1 MKFIKKGN
9 LYYPPEDFKKQ
20 SLVKSKEIYKKAAD
34 DPILFWENAA
44 KELDWYKKWEKAFYF
59 QPPYLQWFLGGKINL
74 AQNALDRHLKI
85 NKDKVALI
93 WEPEPI
99 EEKPQIFTYNDL
111 YQKVNQLANSLKRI
125 GIKKGDRVA
134 IYMPMI
140 PEAIISMLACA
151 RIGAVHI
158 VIFSAFSPD
167 ALKIRLEI
175 SGAKVLITADGYY
188 RRGKIIPLKINADEG
203 AKGTLIEKVIVAK
216 RLGNKIPFNKEKD
229 LYFDELIKN
238 ESTECEPEIL
248 DSEDP
253 FFILPESGTTGQFL
267 PILHTV
273 GGYTVQAHLSG
284 KLIFDF
290 QKDSVLWCTSDI
302 GWVTGHTYT
311 VYAPLL
317 NGISTVI
324 FEGAPDW
331 PTPDRWAQIIEK
343 NKVSVFY
350 TAPTAIRMFK
360 KLDKKV
366 LQQYQFKNL
375 RVLGSVG
382 EPMDEATWLWY
393 FENIGKERCPIVDT
407 YWQTETGGIVI
418 SSLPGVGPFR
428 PGFCGLPFPGI
439 KVDILD
445 NKGKSC
451 LVGER
456 GNLVVLPPFS
466 PGFLR
471 GIYNDE
477 QKYVE
482 TYWNQYG
489 KEIYFTS
496 DGAVRDENGLIKITG
511 RIDDVMKISGH
522 RLSTNDLESVI
533 LKHSDIIE
541 TAVIGVPDEVK
552 GEVPVA
558 FVILKNKRKVDE
570 IKKEVIDITREKIG
584 PIATPKYIFVVKD
597 LPKTKSG
604 KIMRGLLKKI
614 IMGEDLGDISALS
627 NPESL
632 KHIQKQINTDN
643 QLG

>member
-9 LYYPPEDFKKQ
+9 LYYPPEDFQKNALINDKG
-20 SLVKSKEIYKKAAD
+20 IYQKAIK
-34 DPILFWENAA
+34 DPLLFWENAA
-44 KELDWYKKWEKAFYF
+44 NELDWYKKWEKTFSHN
-59 QPPYLQWFLGGKINL
+59 PPYFQWFLGGKINL
-74 AQNALDRHLKI
+74 TQNALDRHLKTQ
-85 NKDKVALI
+85 KEKPALI
-93 WEPEPI
+93 WEPEPV
-99 EEKPQIFTYNDL
+99 EEKSQILTYNDL
-111 YQKVNQLANSLKRI
+111 YQKVNQLANALKKM
-125 GIKKGDRVA
+125 GVKKGDRIA

-158 VIFSAFSPD
+158 VIFSAFSSD
-167 ALKIRLEI
+167 ALKIRIETT
-175 SGAKVLITADGYY
+175 GAKILITADGYY
-188 RRGKIIPLKINADEG
+188 RRSKIIPLKKSADEG
-203 AKGTLIEKVIVAK
+203 AKGTSIEKVIVAK
-216 RLGNKIPFNKEKD
+216 RLGNKISFDKEKD
-229 LYFDELIKN
+229 IYFDDLIKN

-248 DSEDP
+248 DAEDP

-273 GGYTVQAHLSG
+273 GGYTVQAYLSG
-284 KLIFDF
+284 KFVFDF
-290 QKDSVLWCTSDI
+290 QKNSVLWCTSDI

-317 NGISTVI
+317 NGISTLI

-343 NKVSVFY
+343 HHVSIFY

-366 LQQYQFKNL
+366 FQQYQFKDL

-393 FENIGKERCPIVDT
+393 FKNIGKESCPVVDT
-407 YWQTETGGIVI
+407 YWQTETGGIVV
-418 SSLPGVGPFR
+418 SSLPGIGPFC

-445 NKGKSC
+445 DKGNSC
-451 LVGER
+451 SVGER
-456 GNLVVLPPFS
+456 GNLVILPPFS

-477 QKYVE
+477 KKYIE
-482 TYWNQYG
+482 TYWSRYG

-496 DGAVRDENGLIKITG
+496 DGAMRDKNGLIKITG
-511 RIDDVMKISGH
+511 RVDDIIKVSGH

-533 LKHSDIIE
+533 LKHTDVVE
-541 TAVIGVPDEVK
+541 TAVVGVPDEVK
-552 GEVPVA
+552 GEVPTV
-558 FVILKNKRKVDE
+558 FVILKNKRNLDE
-570 IKKEVIDITREKIG
+570 IKKEVVELVRDKIG
-584 PIATPKYIFVVKD
+584 PIAVPKDIFVVKD

-604 KIMRGLLKKI
+604 KIMRGLLKQI
-614 IMGEDLGDISALS
+614 IVGEELGDISALS
-627 NPESL
+627 NSESL
-632 KHIQKQINTDN
+632 KQIKKQLDA
-643 QLG
+643 